1 MSLPEASRM
10 KETFLA
16 KASIEVEARVAAVW
30 KALVDPEM
38 IKKYLFGTEATS
50 DWKVGSAITY
60 KGIWQG
66 KPYEDKGRILELV
79 PNQLL
84 KSTYWSGMSG
94 LEDKK
99 ENYSTVTYSLSE
111 KDGKTTLL
119 VTQDNNPTKESAAHS
134 ENNWGTVLKGL
145 KEIVERQ

>member
-1 MSLPEASRM
+1 M
-10 KETFLA
+10 KETFVA
-16 KASIEVEARVAAVW
+16 TATIEIEARIAAVW

-66 KPYEDKGRILELV
+66 KSYEDKGTILELV

-94 LEDKK
+94 LEDKA
-99 ENYSTVTYSLSE
+99 ENYSTVTYSLLE
-111 KDGKTTLL
+111 KNGKTILV

-134 ENNWGTVLKGL
+134 ESNWGIVLKGL
-145 KEIVERQ
+145 KEIVEKQ